1 MRTRDVPN
9 SGLRLFGRIRIRI
22 RIVLPDEHFDTAH
35 TVLIF
40 ITSLN
45 SCGCLYG
52 RVCMLPSHDPL
63 PLIRLIVSQNQ
74 AFWARAYLALTAW
87 SRPCRRHYIA
97 VQYRLTIRIRS
108 DDTIRPNTNILFGLI
123 FVSEANTKRIFGTSP
138 MRTKEIAKT

>member
-1 MRTRDVPN
+1 MVAEHDGEAVFKPEVELTLFLRMRTRDVPN

-74 AFWARAYLALTAW
+74 AF
-87 SRPCRRHYIA
+87 
-97 VQYRLTIRIRS
+97 
-108 DDTIRPNTNILFGLI
+108 
-123 FVSEANTKRIFGTSP
+123 
-138 MRTKEIAKT
+138 